1 MDSGC
6 EKVFKVSLD
15 DVPCRVGC
23 VETIEVVVDCAC
35 GDVVAAV

>member
-6 EKVFKVSLD
+6 EEVFKVCFD
-15 DVPCRVGC
+15 DVPCRVGS
-23 VETIEVVVDCAC
+23 VKAIEVVVDCAC